1 MLFAMSVTAVLAL
14 SVLGQ
19 HTQGYTAEQGTV
31 LRGLKALGGFGA
43 RNLGPVEH
51 LRG

>member
-1 MLFAMSVTAVLAL
+1 MLFAMTVTAVLAL

-19 HTQGYTAEQGTV
+19 HKAGYAAEQGTV
-31 LRGLKALGGFGA
+31 VRGLKTLGDFGA
-43 RNLGPVEH
+43 NNLRPVEH